1 MEDKIIEIIEELGRI
16 PLVISHETLTE
27 YLTEDEIDDLSVEDL
42 IFVEID
48 EKTISCTVKE
58 NANSELYL
66 ALKEED

>member
-27 YLTEDEIDDLSVEDL
+27 YLEDEIDDLSIEDL